1 MAQKKS
7 NTLVKNTAVLMAAS
21 MISRVIG
28 LIYRRPLARIV
39 GTVGLG
45 YYGIAS
51 NLYSIL
57 LLISSYSIPMAVSKI
72 VSERL
77 ALKQYRNAHKVFRAA
92 LIYAAIVGGAAA
104 LLAGFGGRLLL
115 PANQQNAFP
124 ALRVLAPTIFLSAIL
139 GVFRGYFQAHK
150 SMAPTSI
157 SQIAEQILNA
167 IVSVL
172 AAYLLV
178 KNFGMTDDTQHAIYG
193 AMGGTMGT
201 AAGVIIA
208 LLFMLMVFLLNKG
221 YFSQELE
228 RDHTGVGADESY
240 QEIFRVLILMV
251 TPVVLTTFINNAS
264 TYFDS
269 YIYSTIQ
276 GWHGILA
283 DAISS
288 NYGEYSTFYIP
299 ICTVPLAM
307 ASASGAAMMPEVS
320 GLFARRDLKQAN
332 DEIRQTIRLTMF
344 LVVPAVV
351 GLIILAGPVMG
362 VMFPT
367 STELSA
373 RLLKIG
379 AVYIFFATLSNING
393 SVLQSIGHQRR
404 AMVNSAA
411 ALLLNLVSL
420 AVLLFLVPRLDVY
433 AIMIAN
439 LIYWVTYCFLN
450 QAVIRRLLGFRNE
463 LLKTYLYP
471 GLASA
476 GMAAVAL
483 GVYWGLFFLTRRPSI
498 ALLVSILLA
507 IVVYLVLYV
516 IVSGTK
522 EEEMRRFPMGTKIVR
537 FMRLIRVYR

>member
-178 KNFGMTDDTQHAIYG
+178 KNFGLSDDTQHAIYG

-221 YFSQELE
+221 YFLC
-228 RDHTGVGADESY
+228 ADG
-240 QEIFRVLILMV
+240 M
-251 TPVVLTTFINNAS
+251 NNNC
-264 TYFDS
+264 
-269 YIYSTIQ
+269 
-276 GWHGILA
+276 L
-283 DAISS
+283 
-288 NYGEYSTFYIP
+288 
-299 ICTVPLAM
+299 
-307 ASASGAAMMPEVS
+307 
-320 GLFARRDLKQAN
+320 
-332 DEIRQTIRLTMF
+332 
-344 LVVPAVV
+344 
-351 GLIILAGPVMG
+351 
-362 VMFPT
+362 
-367 STELSA
+367 
-373 RLLKIG
+373 
-379 AVYIFFATLSNING
+379 
-393 SVLQSIGHQRR
+393 
-404 AMVNSAA
+404 
-411 ALLLNLVSL
+411 
-420 AVLLFLVPRLDVY
+420 
-433 AIMIAN
+433 
-439 LIYWVTYCFLN
+439 
-450 QAVIRRLLGFRNE
+450 
-463 LLKTYLYP
+463 
-471 GLASA
+471 
-476 GMAAVAL
+476 
-483 GVYWGLFFLTRRPSI
+483 
-498 ALLVSILLA
+498 
-507 IVVYLVLYV
+507 
-516 IVSGTK
+516 
-522 EEEMRRFPMGTKIVR
+522 
-537 FMRLIRVYR
+537 